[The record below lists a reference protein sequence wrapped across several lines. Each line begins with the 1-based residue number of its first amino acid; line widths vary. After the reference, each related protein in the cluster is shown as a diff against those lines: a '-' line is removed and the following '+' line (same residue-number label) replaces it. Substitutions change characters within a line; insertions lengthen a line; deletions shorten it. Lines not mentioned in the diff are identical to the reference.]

1 MNSQAVHSEAVV
13 KLAEDFVERYRK
25 GERIEVDQ
33 YVRQYP
39 ELASEV
45 ASYIEALMFIEKL
58 NDKQSSSKYK
68 IQAAVAK
75 QFGEYRIL
83 GEIGRGGM
91 GVVYEALQASLS
103 RHVAIKVLASSSQS
117 VPRMKERFLREART
131 AAGLHHSHIV
141 PVHGVGEQDGNCYFV
156 MQKIDGIGLD
166 RILHHLRHANHPASS
181 TDHARMKASTDV
193 QQVSPPT
200 FTGQTAKVT
209 SLTPQQ
215 LANYWQD
222 LSLDERCRLVARIG
236 SQIADALAYAHDQGI
251 VHRDVKP
258 GNILLDHQLHPW
270 LNDFGL
276 AHVSDGT
283 DLTAPGQVMGTLRY
297 LPPERLRG
305 LSEPAGDIYSLG
317 MTLYELIALE
327 CPYSTTDHAQL
338 IQQIQNVEP
347 RSLLELEKSIP
358 RDLNTIIMKCLAK
371 LPEQRYATPRM
382 LSADLQNWLAG
393 EPIQARPLRWWEK
406 GIRWA
411 RNNKMVASLTALIF
425 LTLAVGFTV
434 STILWKNAVLHR
446 VQADKA
452 REMEKL
458 AAEQAQISEKQALK
472 ARDESEAL
480 NKYFREELLGAAR
493 PGTGKRNIT
502 LAQALEKS
510 EASIAKRFEHV
521 PAVEVTVRSWL
532 GETFRSLG
540 KLQESEKQLKIA
552 LDMLQSKVL
561 DSPRAKA
568 TTLGNLVNVLAELG
582 KLKEAEHCYQRYVEL
597 INSIP
602 DYQVNDR
609 ELAQQNYA
617 TILTKALKL
626 KEAETIYKNVYN
638 DRLERLGPDHI
649 DTLTTQVN
657 FGYFLMQV
665 GRLKDAKTT
674 LEKAIGILN
683 ECQNEKHP
691 VCLTA
696 EHNLLKVHYLQ
707 AQYPSARQIGER
719 ILPMFKSVLGEYH
732 PHTIM
737 LMNDMGAVHSAL
749 NDKATAAQY
758 QGEASRLLEE
768 VLGFEHPDTLIS
780 IANLGINN
788 FALERY
794 EEAEKCLERVIRKRE
809 ELKIPND
816 IYTLNALII
825 YCNTLCQL
833 KKYPEASQ
841 RARQYLELTTKYPA
855 LKSQDAAAIAQYVQ
869 GVCLTQNKQYADAE
883 KQLLDAWNVQRVSKK
898 TSVLTRKRTCQAFV
912 KLFEAWQKPDEVKK
926 WNAELGALAKPTK

>member
-13 KLAEDFVERYRK
+13 KLAEDFVKRYRK
-25 GERIEVDQ
+25 GDRIEVDQ
-33 YVRQYP
+33 YVKQYP
-39 ELASEV
+39 ELANEV

-68 IQAAVAK
+68 IQSAVPK

-91 GVVYEALQASLS
+91 GVVYDALQSSLN
-103 RHVAIKVLASSSQS
+103 RHVAIKVLASPSTS
-117 VPRMKERFLREART
+117 VPSMKERFLREART

-141 PVHGVGEQDGNCYFV
+141 PVHGVGEQENVCYFV

-166 RILHHLRHANHPASS
+166 RILHHLRHVSQSASS
-181 TDHARMKASTDV
+181 TDHERMKASTAPHQTV
-193 QQVSPPT
+193 PLPLEKVPTSP
-200 FTGQTAKVT
+200 T

-215 LANYWQD
+215 LVNHWQE
-222 LSLDERCRLVARIG
+222 LTFENRCRLVARIG
-236 SQIADALAYAHDQGI
+236 SQIADALAYAHEQGI

-276 AHVSDGT
+276 AQVSDGT
-283 DLTAPGQVMGTLRY
+283 DLTASGQVMGTLRY

-305 LSEPAGDIYSLG
+305 VSEPAGDIYALG
-317 MTLYELIALE
+317 MTLYELVALQ

-338 IQQIQNVEP
+338 IHQIQSEEP
-347 RSLLELEKSIP
+347 KSLLEVEKNTP

-371 LPEQRYATPRM
+371 LPEQRYATAH
-382 LSADLQNWLAG
+382 LLAGDLQRWLNG
-393 EPIQARPLRWWEK
+393 DPIQARPLRWWEK
-406 GIRWA
+406 GMRWA
-411 RNNKMVASLTALIF
+411 RKNKMVAGLTGLIF
-425 LTLAVGFTV
+425 LTLAAGFTA
-434 STILWKNAVLHR
+434 STILWKDADYHR
-446 VQADKA
+446 VQAEGA
-452 REMEKL
+452 REKERL
-458 AAEQAQISEKQALK
+458 AAEQAQTAAKQALT

-493 PGTGKRNIT
+493 PGTGKRTIT

-510 EASIAKRFEHV
+510 EASIAKRFGHV
-521 PAVEVTVRSWL
+521 PAVEIVVRSWL
-532 GETFRSLG
+532 GETYRSLG
-540 KLQESEKQLKIA
+540 KFQESEKQLKLA
-552 LDMLQSKVL
+552 LDMHKSKVI
-561 DSPRAKA
+561 DSPNSEA

-609 ELAQQNYA
+609 ELAQQNFA
-617 TILTKALKL
+617 TILTKALRL
-626 KEAETIYKNVYN
+626 KEAETIYKQVYE

-657 FGYFLMQV
+657 YGYFLMQV
-665 GRLKDAKTT
+665 GRLKDAKAT

-683 ECQNEKHP
+683 ESNNEKQP
-691 VCLTA
+691 ACLTA
-696 EHNLLKVHYLQ
+696 EHNLLKVHFLQ
-707 AQYPSARQIGER
+707 SQYSSARHIGER
-719 ILPMFKSVLGEYH
+719 ILPLFKSVLGEFH

-749 NDKATAAQY
+749 NDKVTAAQY
-758 QGEASRLLEE
+758 QGEAARLLEE
-768 VLGFEHPDTLIS
+768 VLGFEHQDTLIAT
-780 IANLGINN
+780 ANLGINN
-788 FALERY
+788 FGLERY

-809 ELKIPND
+809 ELKTPND
-816 IYTLNALII
+816 IYTLNGLII

-833 KKYPEASQ
+833 KKYPEASH
-841 RARQYLELTTKYPA
+841 RAKQYLDITTKYPA
-855 LKSQDAAAIAQYVQ
+855 LKSQDAAAIAQYVL
-869 GVCLTQNKQYADAE
+869 GVCLTQNKQYAEAE
-883 KQLLDAWNVQRVSKK
+883 KQLIEAWNVQKVSKR
-898 TSVLTRKRTCQAFV
+898 TSVLTRKRTCQAF
-912 KLFEAWQKPDEVKK
+912 LNLYAAWQKSDEVKK
-926 WNAELGALAKPTK
+926 WNAELNALANPTK

>member
-13 KLAEDFVERYRK
+13 KLAEDFVNRYRK
-25 GERIEVDQ
+25 GDRIEVDL
-33 YVRQYP
+33 YVKQYP
-39 ELASEV
+39 ELANEV
-45 ASYIEALMFIEKL
+45 ASYIEALLFIEKL

-68 IQAAVAK
+68 IQAAVPK

-91 GVVYEALQASLS
+91 GVVYDALQSSLN
-103 RHVAIKVLASSSQS
+103 RHVAIKVLASSSTS
-117 VPRMKERFLREART
+117 VPSMKERFLREART

-141 PVHGVGEQDGNCYFV
+141 PVHGVGEQEGICYFV

-166 RILHHLRHANHPASS
+166 RILHHLRHAIHTASS
-181 TDHARMKASTDV
+181 TDHARMKASTAPH
-193 QQVSPPT
+193 QTLALPAENVST
-200 FTGQTAKVT
+200 QSA

-215 LANYWQD
+215 LANHWQD
-222 LSLDERCRLVARIG
+222 LSFQDCCRLVARIG
-236 SQIADALAYAHDQGI
+236 FQIADALAYAHDQGI

-276 AHVSDGT
+276 AQVSDGT
-283 DLTAPGQVMGTLRY
+283 DLTASGQVMGTLRY

-305 LSEPAGDIYSLG
+305 VSEPAGDIYALG
-317 MTLYELIALE
+317 MTLYELVVLE

-338 IQQIQNVEP
+338 IHQIQNEEP
-347 RSLLELEKSIP
+347 KSLLEVEKNTP

-371 LPEQRYATPRM
+371 LPEQRYATARI
-382 LSADLQNWLAG
+382 LADDLQRWLAG
-393 EPIQARPLRWWEK
+393 DPIQARPLRWWEK
-406 GIRWA
+406 GLRWA
-411 RNNKMVASLTALIF
+411 RKNKVVAGLIALIF
-425 LTLAVGFTV
+425 LTLATGFTA
-434 STILWKNAVLHR
+434 STILWKDADYHR
-446 VQADKA
+446 IQAEGA
-452 REMEKL
+452 REKEKL
-458 AAEQAQISEKQALK
+458 AAEQAQTSAKQALT

-510 EASIAKRFEHV
+510 EASIAKRFGHV
-521 PAVEVTVRSWL
+521 PAVEIVVRSWL

-540 KLQESEKQLKIA
+540 KFQESEKQLKLA
-552 LDMLQSKVL
+552 MEMHQSKVI
-561 DSPRAKA
+561 DSPKSEA

-602 DYQVNDR
+602 DYHVNDR

-626 KEAETIYKNVYN
+626 KEAETIYKQVYD
-638 DRLERLGPDHI
+638 DRRDRLGPDHL

-657 FGYFLMQV
+657 YGYFLMQV
-665 GRLKDAKTT
+665 GRLKDAKAT
-674 LEKAIGILN
+674 LEKAISTLN
-683 ECQNEKHP
+683 ESNQEKQP
-691 VCLTA
+691 ACLTA
-696 EHNLLKVHYLQ
+696 EHNLLKVYFLQ
-707 AQYPSARQIGER
+707 AQYPEAKQIGER
-719 ILPMFKSVLGEYH
+719 ILPLFKSVLGEFH

-749 NDKATAAQY
+749 NDKETAARY
-758 QGEASRLLEE
+758 QGEASQLLEE
-768 VLGFEHPDTLIS
+768 VLGLEHPDTLIS
-780 IANLGINN
+780 IANLGINY
-788 FALERY
+788 FGLEKY

-809 ELKIPND
+809 ELKTPND

-841 RARQYLELTTKYPA
+841 RAKQYLDLTTKYPA
-855 LKSQDAAAIAQYVQ
+855 LKSLDAAAIAQYVQ
-869 GVCLTQNKQYADAE
+869 GVCLTHNKQYADAE
-883 KQLLDAWNVQRVSKK
+883 KQLLDAWNVQKASKRS
-898 TSVLTRKRTCQAFV
+898 SVLTRKRTCQAF
-912 KLFEAWQKPDEVKK
+912 LNLYEAWQKPDEVKK
-926 WNAELGALAKPTK
+926 WNAVLDALTKPVK